1 MIEKKEERKRERERE
16 RDKHRVIEKE
26 HETATN
32 LSLGLVWRKSFLLL
46 IIHLSLSLRL
56 ASVMVW
62 VVVYFVEEG
71 YGGLWFSFSPR
82 GVVGS
87 ASVCVFDCLTFSQI
101 LGVVGWWPLPTCLS
115 LDVFRRAMP
124 MGSQSSLFCLTVEI
138 IKHTRKAPATY
149 IYIHNLENQH

>member
-1 MIEKKEERKRERERE
+1 MISQKVRVSLSGITPLRLKPTVQYDREKGREKEREINTE
-16 RDKHRVIEKE
+16 
-26 HETATN
+26 
-32 LSLGLVWRKSFLLL
+32 SLRKNTKLPPIFFLLL

-138 IKHTRKAPATY
+138 IK
-149 IYIHNLENQH
+149 